1 MRRGDIK
8 NIKGIAALP
17 VILLISAIVIELVV
31 AGAFLAFSF
40 STGSF
45 GTQLSAEAF
54 FGARAGAD
62 DAMYR
67 IIKGNYSP
75 SYNFN
80 LQIGTRTVTSTITVE
95 QDPVDLGSCSVS
107 WGCHYRI
114 RSIGKSFIRE
124 RKVELILSVNPTT
137 REIKKES
144 FREIEL

>member
-1 MRRGDIK
+1 MRKEGIK

-45 GTQLSAEAF
+45 GTQLSTEAF

-67 IIKGNYSP
+67 IIKGNYVA
-75 SYNFN
+75 SYNFSV
-80 LQIGTRTVTSTITVE
+80 LVGTRTVTSQITVE
-95 QDPVDLGSCSVS
+95 KDPVDLGSCTVS
-107 WGCHYRI
+107 WGCRYRI

-124 RKVELILSVNPTT
+124 RKVELILSMDPTT

-144 FREIEL
+144 FKEIEL